1 MALKMPAEEYRITNR
16 PFKSGGEDRVQVEI
30 DGGMT
35 DTGLVFHAR
44 AAKTNNLVG
53 LTEINWSPN
62 DASDIHRHDLEDE
75 AFFVIEGSL
84 TVHTPNG
91 DFSAGEGQVVW
102 GPRGVFH
109 GYSIGPEGAR
119 ILLVQTPGT
128 RLAEYF
134 EATALGDVKDLE
146 TNKEARDAYYRWAR
160 ENYSLHFLDRDV
172 HPPGQSE
179 TLRGGNGLKVEPSA
193 IDGFAEPL
201 AYPLRNREFV
211 SSGKDSFELGGRRFT
226 LHLAGDTTGG
236 AVGIA
241 EIEWSPNGVTPFLT
255 HQLENQAYYV
265 VDGEFEVILAD
276 GEDLVAGPSELIWL
290 PRGVKHAIRCGPEG
304 ARVVLCYFPGSRI
317 DQMFRQV
324 AQLGDFSSDPERF
337 KTFLAWAAD
346 TYSVE
351 MDLDLAPPP
360 KA

>member
-1 MALKMPAEEYRITNR
+1 MREEEYRISNE
-16 PFKSGGEDRVQVEI
+16 PFVSTGEDRVVVEI

-53 LTEINWSPN
+53 LTEISWRPGDS
-62 DASDIHRHDLEDE
+62 SDHHKHELEDE
-75 AFFVIEGSL
+75 AFFLIEGSL

-91 DFSAGEGQVVW
+91 DFTAEKGQVAW
-102 GPRGVFH
+102 GPRGISH

-134 EATALGDVKDLE
+134 EATALGDLKDLE
-146 TNKEARDAYYRWAR
+146 TNREARVAYFDWAR
-160 ENYSLHFLDRDV
+160 ENYGLHFLDREV

-179 TLRGGNGLKVEPSA
+179 TLRKEAGEQVDPAA
-193 IDGFAEPL
+193 IAAFAEPL
-201 AYPLRNREFV
+201 GYAVRNREVV
-211 SSGKDSFELGGRRFT
+211 SSGEDSFQLGGRTFT
-226 LHLAGDTTGG
+226 LHLNGEQSGG
-236 AVGIA
+236 SVGIA
-241 EIEWSPNGVTPFLT
+241 EIEWSPNEVTPFLI

-265 VDGEFEVILAD
+265 VSGSFEVVLAD
-276 GEDLVAGPSELIWL
+276 GGELEAGPSELIWL
-290 PRGVKHAIRCGPEG
+290 PRGVKHAIRTGPEG
-304 ARVVLCYFPGSRI
+304 AHVVLCYFPGSRL

-346 TYSVE
+346 AYSVE
-351 MDLDLAPPP
+351 LDVSLPPP
-360 KA
+360 APRGE